1 MTAMPPFGTSLAS
14 AFSPAAM
21 GAPPQQSG
29 APDLQTLLAAIAQQ
43 MAGRGGGGLPA
54 PPSRGGQ
61 PAMLP
66 PPNLSGAGQGIQNL
80 GQIVQQLRSLMG
92 NPASPAATMPT
103 GLGLA
108 SGDLTPG

>member
-1 MTAMPPFGTSLAS
+1 MPVPPPFGTSLAS

-21 GAPPQQSG
+21 GAPQQSG

-43 MAGRGGGGLPA
+43 MAGRGGGIPA

-66 PPNLSGAGQGIQNL
+66 PLNLSGVGQGIQNL
-80 GQIVQQLRSLMG
+80 GQIVQQLRSLIG
-92 NPASPAATMPT
+92 NRAPPAATM
-103 GLGLA
+103 A
-108 SGDLTPG
+108 SSDLMAG